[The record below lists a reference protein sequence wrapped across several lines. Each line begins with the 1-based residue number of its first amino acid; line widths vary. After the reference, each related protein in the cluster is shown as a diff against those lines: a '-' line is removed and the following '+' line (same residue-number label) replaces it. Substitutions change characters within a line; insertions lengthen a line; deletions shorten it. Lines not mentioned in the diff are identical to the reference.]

1 MSKTIM
7 GVQLLDRMQNA
18 SDFQSLLSKYGCYI
32 ETRIGL
38 HSTNPKECSPSGIIL
53 LNFADGADH
62 EISEFEDKLK
72 DFGDVVVQK
81 MVF

>member
-18 SDFQSLLSKYGCYI
+18 SDFQNLLSKYGCYI

-38 HSTNPKECSPSGIIL
+38 HSTSTKECSPSGIIL
-53 LNFADGADH
+53 LNFADGADR